1 MTAVRLMMYNISG
14 YLRGLIRGRYET
26 EGKSMDRNKI
36 WDLYAPF
43 YNGVMKRNQGIYDK
57 NCRRIRRVIA
67 GRRVLELA
75 AGTGLVSRQ
84 VAASAA
90 SYIATDLSEKM
101 MEQAMKGEFPEQ
113 LSFMRADAAELPFED
128 GSFDAV
134 IISNALH
141 IIPKPERVLAEARR
155 VLVPNGIFIA
165 PNFIHRD
172 SGVLN
177 RAVIAA
183 FAALGIGLETRWNAD
198 GFVSFLEE
206 NGFRVVNKAV
216 SPAMI
221 PMIYTESQRKP

>member
-1 MTAVRLMMYNISG
+1 MN
-14 YLRGLIRGRYET
+14 
-26 EGKSMDRNKI
+26 RNKI

-43 YNGVMKRNQGIYDK
+43 YNGVMKRNQAIYDK
-57 NCRRIRRVIA
+57 NCRRIRKVIA

-75 AGTGLVSRQ
+75 AGTGLVSKQ
-84 VAASAA
+84 VAASSA

-101 MEQAMKGEFPEQ
+101 LEQAMKGELPEQ

-155 VLVPNGIFIA
+155 VLVPKGIFIA
-165 PNFIHRD
+165 PNFIHGD
-172 SGVLN
+172 AGVLN
-177 RAVIAA
+177 KAIVSAFVAA
-183 FAALGIGLETRWNAD
+183 GIGLETRWDAD
-198 GFVSFLEE
+198 GFAGFLEE

-216 SPAMI
+216 SRAMI
-221 PMIYTESQRKP
+221 PMIYTESQHK